1 MILVTG
7 ATGCLGANLVERLA
21 PETDV
26 RVLVRNEG
34 KLRAMLGEVPVEV
47 ALGDLTDRQI
57 VMDAASGADT
67 ILHTAVMNYGAP
79 GFSARRSAEVN
90 GTAMRNV
97 LDAAAEAGAHV
108 IFSSSQSAYG
118 VPVRSPMQEDDP
130 LNGIGPYSASKV
142 ECERLAMAAHRER
155 GVPVTIL
162 RLPGFHGRHLTQP
175 SMLKQL
181 DRVVSGKMLAI
192 PRTGSLWD
200 FAHADDM
207 VAGTRAAIGNRR
219 AHGLAINLPGS
230 GPIVPVDY
238 FRTWAE
244 VSGSGARVFEVPRAT
259 VAIAGMLIAEVKEHR
274 YFFDHDI
281 LMDGSRAQEVLG
293 YRAALDYP
301 TGIERTL
308 SWMRSRT

>member
-1 MILVTG
+1 VILVTG

-21 PETDV
+21 PERPV
-26 RVLVRNEG
+26 RVLVRDEG
-34 KLRAMLGEVPVEV
+34 KLRSMLGDVPVEV
-47 ALGDLTDRQI
+47 ALADLTDRQI
-57 VMDAASGADT
+57 VLEAAAGADT

-79 GFSARRSAEVN
+79 GFSASRSAEVN
-90 GTAMRNV
+90 RTAMRNV
-97 LDAAAEAGAHV
+97 LDAAHQTGAHV

-118 VPVRSPMQEDDP
+118 VPVRSPIDEDHP
-130 LNGIGPYSASKV
+130 LAGHGPYSASKV
-142 ECERLAMAAHRER
+142 ECEGMAMAAYRER

-181 DRVVSGKMLAI
+181 GRVVAGKMLAI
-192 PRTGSLWD
+192 PRTESLWD

-207 VAGTRAAIGNRR
+207 VAGFRAAIANPR

-244 VSGSGARVFEVPRAT
+244 VSGSGARVFQVPRAT
-259 VAIAGMLIAEVKEHR
+259 VAIAALLIAEVKEHR

-281 LMDGSRAQEVLG
+281 LMDGTRAQEVLG

-308 SWMRSRT
+308 SWMRSRA